1 MVRVLLILTTFLL
14 ALPVMAD
21 DDKDEDRD
29 GTSVRTECE
38 QQANQKDLTGKDRRK
53 FVKECAKEERHGRMG
68 GKDDKRRGEASR
80 SDTSPSQAQSAQPAP
95 QTKPAPAPAVT
106 APAQSAP
113 APAQPAAAP
122 APTPAAQ
129 PATPAPAATA
139 PAVKPPAPKTVL
151 TPEQKQAQCTEEAKQ
166 ANVSMMRRKVFMYKF
181 MAG

>member
-38 QQANQKDLTGKDRRK
+38 QQANQKNLTGKDRRK
-53 FVKECAKEERHGRMG
+53 FVKECAKEERHG
-68 GKDDKRRGEASR
+68 GKDDKRHGEASR

-129 PATPAPAATA
+129 PGHPGASRNSPGRETA
-139 PAVKPPAPKTVL
+139 GSENRTDPRAKAGSMHRRGKTG
-151 TPEQKQAQCTEEAKQ
+151 QRFDDAKK
-166 ANVSMMRRKVFMYKF
+166 SFH
-181 MAG
+181 G